1 MILII
6 EDNAD
11 IRQELAAFLG
21 ANGHPAV
28 CLEHYPDSQEEM
40 ADAVRGLCTAFLPEL
55 ILLDISLGACD
66 GLKLCMDI
74 RSRSSVPIIFV
85 TGRTDEKDEL
95 VLERK

>member
-40 ADAVRGLCTAFLPEL
+40 ADAVRGPVSYTHL
-55 ILLDISLGACD
+55 
-66 GLKLCMDI
+66 I
-74 RSRSSVPIIFV
+74 RSCPAALAYKTSPAQQQDPVSGIIS
-85 TGRTDEKDEL
+85 TSAW
-95 VLERK
+95 